1 MAFAVGY
8 AVGAKA
14 GSEGY
19 DELIASFKAV
29 RDSEE
34 FRGLIAAIRS
44 HTGHVLREVGQRLQT
59 DADRPISMDEVL
71 ARVRGAIRNVRP
83 DGEDEGATSPAS

>member
-1 MAFAVGY
+1 VGILMAFAVGY
-8 AVGAKA
+8 AVGARA

-34 FRGLIAAIRS
+34 FKGLIAALRS
-44 HTGHVLREVGQRLQT
+44 HTGHVLREVGARLAT
-59 DADRPISMDEVL
+59 DADQPITVDEVI
-71 ARVRGAIRNVRP
+71 ARVRSVVRP
-83 DGEDEGATSPAS
+83 LTPQDAD